1 MVSRTWIRR
10 EREKTKFTERYRGQ
24 EIVERQDRPKSE
36 RTGHIKKTHKE
47 EEERQQQLEREQ
59 QGKRGIDCLARCNLG
74 RKETSGGRVL
84 ITYKCNNEQA
94 WPRVQPPAISPI
106 NRILTNCPG
115 QF

>member
-10 EREKTKFTERYRGQ
+10 ESDKTKVTEEYRGQ
-24 EIVERQDRPKSE
+24 EIVERQDCTQSE
-36 RTGHIKKTHKE
+36 GTGHKKYVE
-47 EEERQQQLEREQ
+47 EQQRQQQLEREQ
-59 QGKRGIDCLARCNLG
+59 EQGKRGIDFLARCNLG
-74 RKETSGGRVL
+74 RKETSGGKVL

-94 WPRVQPPAISPI
+94 WPHVQPPAISPI

>member
-1 MVSRTWIRR
+1 MRD
-10 EREKTKFTERYRGQ
+10 REKTKIIERYRVQ
-24 EIVERQDRPKSE
+24 EIVERQNRPQSE
-36 RTGHIKKTHKE
+36 GTGLIKKYKE
-47 EEERQQQLEREQ
+47 GEQRQQQLEREQ
-59 QGKRGIDCLARCNLG
+59 QPGKIGIDCLARCNLG

-94 WPRVQPPAISPI
+94 RPRVQPPVISPI